1 MRRKLLYIPVLLLVV
16 IFVFSGIG
24 LLTPT
29 PTYAEALQQAGINLE
44 GLQIYFT
51 EENGEASRFDRSPE
65 GISRFASLLSELG
78 ANLHTL
84 EWRKGIPTDID
95 LLIVPGPKA
104 LYSSEKVARLWSYL
118 KDGGSL
124 LLLADPTIGEFEAL
138 QQLQGFF
145 ELSWVDIG
153 IRAQGDVVVTE
164 AESPE
169 GSLATDQSFLV
180 TNFVTSGLNANHPI
194 NANIDQVAF
203 FGARSLRI
211 DPLLQTE
218 EFTTIVESERN
229 FYGEVDFATY
239 MLEGF
244 AEYNIALDAGR
255 DALLLAVTYENA
267 TKGGR
272 MVLIGDRDVAT
283 NGGGFQTSPVYSVSL
298 VYPDNARFLVNSVAW
313 IAGIDGQP
321 EVSFPTPA
329 PTGTATITPSPTT
342 TFTPTSTYTPT
353 PLSTLTPES

>member
-1 MRRKLLYIPVLLLVV
+1 MRRKLLYIPVLLLVA

-24 LLTPT
+24 IFTPT
-29 PTYAEALQQAGINLE
+29 PTYAEALQQTGVNLD

-78 ANLHTL
+78 ADLHTL

-95 LLIVPGPKA
+95 LLVIAGPKVD
-104 LYSSEKVARLWSYL
+104 YSSDQVARLWAYL
-118 KDGGSL
+118 KEGGSVL
-124 LLLADPTIGEFEAL
+124 MLADPTIGAVQAL
-138 QQLQGFF
+138 PQLAGFF

-164 AESPE
+164 ADPPE
-169 GSLATDQSFLV
+169 GTSANQSFLI
-180 TNFVTSGLNANHPI
+180 TNFVTTSLNADHPI
-194 NANIDQVAF
+194 NANVQQVAF

-218 EFTTIVESERN
+218 EFTPLVESERN
-229 FYGEVDFATY
+229 FYGEVDFAQY
-239 MLEGF
+239 MLEGH
-244 AEYNIALDAGR
+244 AEYNISLDAGR

-267 TKGGR
+267 AKGGR

-313 IAGIDGQP
+313 IGGIDGQP

-329 PTGTATITPSPTT
+329 PTGTATITPSPTM
-342 TFTPTSTYTPT
+342 TFTPTTTYTPT
-353 PLSTLTPES
+353 PLPTLTPES